1 MSIGALIT
9 DKSIWVTTPLGEG
22 AVVFERMTG
31 HEGLGR
37 PFEFEVTVLSR
48 NAAIDAESLLGQ
60 PVTVSMQLSDTET
73 RHFNGIVTQ
82 FSNAGADANYTRYV
96 MTLESWLALL
106 GRTADCRI
114 FQNMS
119 ALDAIKTILRE
130 QGVPFSE
137 SLNDS

>member
-9 DKSIWVTTPLGEG
+9 DKTIWVTTPLGEG

-48 NAAIDAESLLGQ
+48 NAAIEPEDLLGQ
-60 PVTVSMQLSDTET
+60 PVTVSMQLSET
-73 RHFNGIVTQ
+73 KVRHWNGIVTQ

-96 MTLESWLALL
+96 MTLESYLGLL
-106 GRTADCRI
+106 SRTTDCCI
-114 FQNMS
+114 FQNVS
-119 ALDAIKTILRE
+119 ALDAIKT
-130 QGVPFSE
+130 
-137 SLNDS
+137 